1 MIFSKII
8 APLWAATSLLFIA
21 TVPTLAFQA
30 AFKTK
35 AVVYSTGQSSSQ
47 HFRRHL
53 PVFLSESSSQD
64 QDNSETATPDIPAE
78 TPLPLSSQLPPI
90 SQKKRTIDPLVASL
104 TRIDEPTPN
113 NVPSVQTPLL
123 GEIPADGNL
132 ALLAPAAGIAILGFI
147 FSIVVAFNSK
157 DAFVEELS
165 AIELPKMEYTPT
177 VVEDGKCRGL
187 CADQEKDLEGLRG
200 FMDSLGK

>member
-1 MIFSKII
+1 M
-8 APLWAATSLLFIA
+8 WAATSLLFIA

-64 QDNSETATPDIPAE
+64 QDNPETATPDIPAE

-113 NVPSVQTPLL
+113 NVPIVQTPLL

>member
-1 MIFSKII
+1 MIVVKKI
-8 APLWAATSLLFIA
+8 APLWVAASLLFSTI
-21 TVPTLAFQA
+21 VPTLAFQTA
-30 AFKTK
+30 VQTK
-35 AVVYSTGQSSSQ
+35 AVVYSTSRTSSEHS
-47 HFRRHL
+47 RRHST
-53 PVFLSESSSQD
+53 VLSESSSRD
-64 QDNSETATPDIPAE
+64 DFDTPVPEIPAE
-78 TPLPLSSQLPPI
+78 TPLPQSVPP
-90 SQKKRTIDPLVASL
+90 QPQTKRTIDPLVASL
-104 TRIDEPTPN
+104 TRIDEPTPDY
-113 NVPSVQTPLL
+113 VPSVQTPLL

-132 ALLAPAAGIAILGFI
+132 ALLAPAAGIAVLGFI
-147 FSIVVAFNSK
+147 FSIVVAFNSR